1 MLAIA
6 LASML
11 LQPAIN
17 APSVTAA
24 ATQVFDYH
32 RGKKLFEAQ
41 LSPGG
46 ETVWSTLKQQG
57 QEYYIV
63 TFSGS
68 CTSAGG
74 RAADAMFTYVDP
86 YNAENMPQFS
96 PRVAMHVEGQYS
108 YDWFGNH
115 LQTPKDKIKCTNG
128 GSYELLTRFPRIENG
143 KKLGFLIPESYWD
156 YPKDKPKDY
165 LRGGPI
171 SMAVYEALPGAAGKQ
186 GIDFIDPKELLTDR
200 NGVLPEFPAEAVSNA
215 ELVSLGNYTP
225 KSTIQGI
232 ATDNASFVI
241 IRVLSPS
248 AGKVKITLKQK
259 DGALYPLTGNL
270 FKSAGSD
277 FVDTQ
282 TVTLPAKGDNVKP
295 TFAAFALYRPPSYPV
310 NYLGA
315 RVDFKVDVTPTAPNN
330 SAMNEE
336 ANLRLVRPP
345 VVLVHG
351 TYDDPKECWQT
362 INDKD
367 QSKMSMEKWIQ
378 SIGFDYVTCVDWKE
392 TNGHKDP
399 SSFETNQKTIWQNKN
414 GIYDVL
420 DKMRQN
426 GIIATQAD
434 VIAHSQGGVI
444 SRVYAR
450 GYNLNT
456 PLPPSH
462 PHYNDPFACSKLG
475 CWYHTKESNYLG
487 SMHRLITISSTHMGS
502 DVCRLF
508 LAYDKYK
515 DTIGGV
521 KGHWLGLF
529 NWYVDNFEQAISTQ
543 GFLNQA
549 PGSLELQQIG
559 PTPVASHGIAGVS
572 TKDDYRY
579 QYGGFYYARLYKIWY
594 ATPINALYKCLI
606 DLGQSVN
613 AVNIKVLYDSYYP
626 LETVLSNK
634 KLAPL
639 LEELRMAV
647 FQNEENDCT
656 VGKLSSWGGL
666 EEPYRTR
673 IEGVIHSYEPR
684 YPSIQLRIAELLT
697 NNGSLFDPRG
707 FPNPYKTDIRTNLPS
722 FSTQLGWSS
731 ESAAGQRPWMSKV
744 DVKEPGTNTSFVTD
758 DRGSV
763 SPPEQPEILIA
774 AMSPTAEKLL
784 GDYQKEWA
792 AGKFDNA
799 VASLAAAVTDS
810 PKTPQL
816 RSTYAAALQA
826 MGKYV
831 ESEQQAKIAV
841 QLEPKNPM
849 WRAGHGNT
857 LIYLAKYDEALEEF
871 KQGILLDPNS
881 HENIFGMGTV
891 YLAQSKFVDA
901 EACFREAYGLQ
912 PKNSDYVG
920 YLGNSLTGQGKYE
933 DAWKYFEESVKLN
946 ANSHVGHGGMGLVL
960 FVRAKYAE
968 AEKELALAIRIYP
981 LGSHYHVNRASALY
995 MLGRIDEA
1003 KVEALEAKRLGFATH
1018 WVYEKLGIK

>member
-1 MLAIA
+1 MIATLLAA
-6 LASML
+6 TL
-11 LQPAIN
+11 LQFAS
-17 APSVTAA
+17 PSVAIETGNS
-24 ATQVFDYH
+24 QMLGYH
-32 RGKKLFEAQ
+32 KGKKLFEAT

-46 ETVWSTLKQQG
+46 EKVPVPIVAEFG
-57 QEYYIV
+57 QYFILQ
-63 TFSGS
+63 FSGT
-68 CTSAGG
+68 CTSPGG
-74 RAADAMFTYVDP
+74 RAVDGLFVFTDP
-86 YNAENMPQFS
+86 YAPEMVPYFS
-96 PRVAMHVEGQYS
+96 PRVDYVVDGENMIRG
-108 YDWFGNH
+108 FGDEI
-115 LQTPKDKIKCTNG
+115 QVKRADIKCKNG
-128 GSYELLTRFPRIENG
+128 GTYEVISRLPTG
-143 KKLGFLIPESYWD
+143 KKFSVLIPSAYWD
-156 YPKDKPKDY
+156 NPKDKPKDP
-165 LRGGPI
+165 LSGGSI
-171 SMAVYEALPGAAGKQ
+171 QMAIYEALPGEAGKQ
-186 GIDFIDPKELLTDR
+186 GVDFIDPKELFIDR

-225 KSTIQGI
+225 KTNIQGI
-232 ATDNASFVI
+232 ATDNASFAIV
-241 IRVLSPS
+241 RVLSPS
-248 AGKVKITLKQK
+248 AGKVRISLKQK
-259 DGALYPLTGNL
+259 DGALYPLSGNPY
-270 FKSAGSD
+270 KSAGSD
-277 FVDTQ
+277 FVETQ
-282 TVTLPAKGDNVKP
+282 TVTLPAKGDSVKP
-295 TFAAFALYRPPSYPV
+295 TFAAFAIYRPPSYPV

-315 RVDFKVDVTPTAPNN
+315 RVEFKVDVTPTAPNN
-330 SAMNEE
+330 SAMSEE

-367 QSKMSMEKWIQ
+367 QSKMSMEKWLQ
-378 SIGFDYVTCVDWKE
+378 SIGFDYVTCVDWKD

-399 SSFETNQKTIWQNKN
+399 SSFETNQKSIWQNKN
-414 GIYDVL
+414 GIYTAIDN
-420 DKMRQN
+420 MRQN

-462 PHYNDPFACSKLG
+462 PHYNDPVACSKLG
-475 CWYHTKESNYLG
+475 CWFHTKENHYLG
-487 SMHRLITISSTHMGS
+487 SMHRLITISATHMGS

-529 NWYVDNFEQAISTQ
+529 NWYVDNFEQATSTQ

-572 TKDDYRY
+572 TQKDYMY
-579 QYGGFYYARLYKIWY
+579 QYEGFYYARLYKIWY
-594 ATPINALYKCLI
+594 ATPINALYKCLV
-606 DLGQSVN
+606 DLGQTVN

-639 LEELRMAV
+639 LEELRLAV
-647 FQNEENDCT
+647 FQNQENDCT

-666 EEPYRTR
+666 EEPFRTR

-722 FSTQLGWSS
+722 FSTNLGWSA

-744 DVKEPGTNTSFVTD
+744 AVTEPGTNTSFVVD
-758 DRGSV
+758 EKGV
-763 SPPEQPEILIA
+763 PVQPEILIA
-774 AMSPTAEKLL
+774 SMSPNAEKLL
-784 GDYQKEWA
+784 GDYQNEWL
-792 AGKFDNA
+792 AGKYDNA
-799 VASLAAAVTDS
+799 LASIAAAVTDS
-810 PKTPQL
+810 PKTPKL
-816 RSTYAAALQA
+816 RNIYASALQA

-831 ESEQQAKIAV
+831 ESEQQAKMAV
-841 QLEPKNPM
+841 QLEPKNAL

-857 LIYLAKYDEALEEF
+857 LLYLGKVDEALEEY
-871 KQGILLDPNS
+871 KQGLLLDPS
-881 HENIFGMGTV
+881 SDPNIFGMGMV
-891 YLAQSKFVDA
+891 YLAQNKFVDA
-901 EACFREAYGLQ
+901 EACFREAISLQ
-912 PKNSDYVG
+912 PKNSEYQG

-933 DAWKYFEESVKLN
+933 DAMKYFEESVRLN
-946 ANSHVGHGGMGLVL
+946 ANSAVGHGGKGLVL
-960 FVRAKYAE
+960 FVRAKYAD
-968 AEKELALAIRIYP
+968 AERELALAIKLSP
-981 LGSHYHVNRASALY
+981 TAAHFHVNRAAALY

-1003 KVEALEAKRLGFATH
+1003 KVCALEAKRLGFTTH